1 MLFLSLLRLLFHRL
15 ESYGTADRD
24 PRTGQLLDIGLH
36 DLERS
41 GAAKKSD
48 GMFDKGLKKALESGH
63 VAGGGIPEVKVVA
76 NGHCHSKFHHSLPD
90 PGSRI

>member
-1 MLFLSLLRLLFHRL
+1 
-15 ESYGTADRD
+15 
-24 PRTGQLLDIGLH
+24 
-36 DLERS
+36 
-41 GAAKKSD
+41 
-48 GMFDKGLKKALESGH
+48 MFDKGLKKALESGH